1 MNILQ
6 SIEGSTRSII
16 LIISEIAL
24 AGLLFVLAGLI
35 VHLLYGRLTSISF
48 LQKYQD
54 SAESVRKRIK
64 RLLLILCILSCT
76 VILGYNGWLIYRQ
89 IDVYQHMVS
98 MLDKIPP
105 GFWGQLLVSIA
116 KIIGIGIITA
126 YVIKILLRL
135 LSKVQER
142 SKAYERLKSNNES
155 IDRFFSRVR
164 RLTKNSLWL
173 LFLLYAGHALFF
185 PQVVIDNLFIFFK
198 IYLIISFGLLIVEA
212 ATAVVDSFEALSRKY
227 WYRESYKDW
236 YNRLSGL
243 LPLFRRCLEYIIYV
257 WVAALVMLQLSFIA
271 QLASYGPA
279 LVQVIGIFFI
289 ARVVVEIVNF
299 LIDKNM
305 VTAGDASDSQRK
317 QKQTLIPITKSILQ
331 SGIYFIA
338 FVLMLRAVNIN
349 PLPILAGAG
358 IMGIVVG
365 LGAQP
370 LINDIVAGFCIL
382 FEGLFLV
389 DDYIETGTARGI
401 VEAIYLRTTRI
412 RDPNGQLHILRNG
425 QIEAVTNF
433 SKKYTFA
440 VVEVGVAY
448 DSDLDHVYRVLDE
461 TGQKLGEEN
470 QNVLERLQVHG
481 LKKFGE
487 SELLIRTVTKVRPGC
502 HFRVANQLRTM
513 IKKAFDR
520 EGIEIP
526 FARRVVILKKDNE
539 KEE

>member
-1 MNILQ
+1 
-6 SIEGSTRSII
+6 
-16 LIISEIAL
+16 
-24 AGLLFVLAGLI
+24 
-35 VHLLYGRLTSISF
+35 
-48 LQKYQD
+48 
-54 SAESVRKRIK
+54 
-64 RLLLILCILSCT
+64 
-76 VILGYNGWLIYRQ
+76 
-89 IDVYQHMVS
+89 
-98 MLDKIPP
+98 
-105 GFWGQLLVSIA
+105 
-116 KIIGIGIITA
+116 
-126 YVIKILLRL
+126 
-135 LSKVQER
+135 
-142 SKAYERLKSNNES
+142 
-155 IDRFFSRVR
+155 
-164 RLTKNSLWL
+164 
-173 LFLLYAGHALFF
+173 
-185 PQVVIDNLFIFFK
+185 
-198 IYLIISFGLLIVEA
+198 
-212 ATAVVDSFEALSRKY
+212 
-227 WYRESYKDW
+227 
-236 YNRLSGL
+236 
-243 LPLFRRCLEYIIYV
+243 
-257 WVAALVMLQLSFIA
+257 
-271 QLASYGPA
+271 
-279 LVQVIGIFFI
+279 
-289 ARVVVEIVNF
+289 
-299 LIDKNM
+299 M